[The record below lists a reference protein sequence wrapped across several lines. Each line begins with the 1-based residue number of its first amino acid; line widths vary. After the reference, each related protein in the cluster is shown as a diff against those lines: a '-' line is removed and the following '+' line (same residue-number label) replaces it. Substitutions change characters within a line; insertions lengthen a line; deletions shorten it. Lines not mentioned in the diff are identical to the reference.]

1 MSNSQQT
8 NLTRQEGDGECQ
20 GGEVSLPSSREAWDS
35 ICYNYHNT
43 HPRLFTRWP
52 RARWVRLTDNGQR
65 GSERLSDLPRVTQL
79 LAGWSCSFIHPSLT
93 RCHGG
98 CQQWEPDR
106 QVTLSLAGQPD
117 AGSFPHTGLHMGQPC
132 PSAPVVQ
139 WLRLC
144 LPSAGG
150 PGSIPGRRTKSPLQ
164 LRAHKTQVKFPRASA
179 EAQHSPIRIFF

>member
-1 MSNSQQT
+1 MT
-8 NLTRQEGDGECQ
+8 WRCLA
-20 GGEVSLPSSREAWDS
+20 GGEAQRQQEWSVQCEQQPADKSNTAGGLWRTPRRGSFSPFLPGGLGFRLLQLSYYSPPLIHTLATGQVGE
-35 ICYNYHNT
+35 T
-43 HPRLFTRWP
+43 HRY
-52 RARWVRLTDNGQR
+52 GQR

-93 RCHGG
+93 RCHGD

-132 PSAPVVQ
+132 PSALMVQ

-144 LPSAGG
+144 PPSARR
-150 PGSIPGRRTKSPLQ
+150 PGFYPWS
-164 LRAHKTQVKFPRASA
+164 
-179 EAQHSPIRIFF
+179 EN